1 MEKIDKLNFKNRI
14 FTFMIIITLL
24 MIIAHL
30 YLQFFSQ
37 KNIYNT
43 NDDSQLQMQ
52 KTNPEIEH
60 IDSIW
65 KNTEFMSE

>member
-1 MEKIDKLNFKNRI
+1 MEKLDRLSFKDRI

-30 YLQFFSQ
+30 YTQFFNQ
-37 KNIYNT
+37 QNINNT
-43 NDDSQLQMQ
+43 NEDSQLQMQ
-52 KTNPEIEH
+52 QTNPAIERT
-60 IDSIW
+60 DSIW